1 MKIQTYIKNE
11 NQENYHESLNQDINE
26 YLSDNGWVPPQI
38 TAANLALIAPLM
50 PDGTFWYVTDSVPP
64 GPVMNVSGV
73 IVRLA
78 TAAYP

>member
-1 MKIQTYIKNE
+1 MNLPPYIQNP
-11 NQENYHESLNQDINE
+11 NQENFMEELVQTLIDN
-26 YLSDNGWVPPQI
+26 LSDNGWVPPQI
-38 TAANLALIAPLM
+38 TAANLAVIAPLM
-50 PDGTFWYVTDSVPP
+50 PDGTFWYVTDAVPP